1 MDETIKILREQ
12 AVLCSHLPELFD
24 ELIKIIESNSPDV
37 QEPVRKIE
45 AIVRDLSK
53 NEQKAQEFLKRVGV
67 SSFAE
72 YIDTQ
77 DKNIKRDVAEK
88 LLNKTAEAQLKLKR
102 QTSKLRLLLQKGQE
116 YVAFNLNILART
128 AASDTYGAEAQTSSR
143 RTRRMFEANI

>member
-12 AVLCSHLPELFD
+12 AVLCSHLPELLD
-24 ELIKIIESNSPDV
+24 ELIKIIESNSPDM

-53 NEQKAQEFLKRVGV
+53 NGQQAQEFLKRVGV

-72 YIDTQ
+72 YISAQ

-88 LLNKTAEAQLKLKR
+88 LLNKTAEAQFKLKR

-128 AASDTYGAEAQTSSR
+128 TASDTYGAEAQTSSR

>member
-24 ELIKIIESNSPDV
+24 ELIKTIESNSPDV

-45 AIVRDLSK
+45 TIVRDLSK

-72 YIDTQ
+72 YIEAQ

-102 QTSKLRLLLQKGQE
+102 QTSKLRLLLKKGQE

-128 AASDTYGAEAQTSSR
+128 TASDTYGAEAQTSSQ

>member
-37 QEPVRKIE
+37 QETVRKIE
-45 AIVRDLSK
+45 AIIRDLSK
-53 NEQKAQEFLKRVGV
+53 NEQKAQEFLTSVGV

-72 YIDTQ
+72 YIGAQ

-88 LLNKTAEAQLKLKR
+88 LLNKTADAQLQLKK
-102 QTSKLRLLLQKGQE
+102 QTSKLRLLLKKGQD

-128 AASDTYGAEAQTSSR
+128 SASDTYGAEAKTGSQ

>member
-37 QEPVRKIE
+37 QETVRKIE
-45 AIVRDLSK
+45 SIIRDLSK

-72 YIDTQ
+72 YIGAH

-88 LLNKTAEAQLKLKR
+88 LLNKTADAQLQLKK
-102 QTSKLRLLLQKGQE
+102 QTSKLRLLLKKGQD

-128 AASDTYGAEAQTSSR
+128 SASDVYGAEAKTGLQ